1 MTEYSTQDYVRASLA
16 GDAIKAQEIFNQL
29 MAPKVVDAI
38 ADKKVEI
45 AQSYFGKPELEA
57 TAAEQTADETDA
69 TETEEEQA
77 EVADEQVT
85 DQEEE
90 TDENAE

>member
-16 GDAIKAQEIFNQL
+16 GDAMKAQEIFNQL

-45 AQSYFGKPELEA
+45 AQSYFGKPEVEA
-57 TAAEQTADETDA
+57 SAAEQVADQETE
-69 TETEEEQA
+69 TETEEA
-77 EVADEQVT
+77 EVPDEEVT